1 MYGIYTLNVNLFSP
15 NSVARCTRSFVLRK
29 QINACVNTIRQ
40 HLPLRNLY
48 ILESVRLKIRHLEF
62 PHVPKW
68 KIATVLGR

>member
-1 MYGIYTLNVNLFSP
+1 MYNKT
-15 NSVARCTRSFVLRK
+15 
-29 QINACVNTIRQ
+29 
-40 HLPLRNLY
+40 